1 MVKQQLQPNGNS
13 LSKGKPPIFVVL
25 SIKKYEEV
33 ERRNTYI
40 NVDLFSEGNL
50 VSPIPDRQPLTV
62 ILSDNF
68 QTSCPTDN

>member
-40 NVDLFSEGNL
+40 KVDLFWEG
-50 VSPIPDRQPLTV
+50 TGMV
-62 ILSDNF
+62 IFCRRELRF
-68 QTSCPTDN
+68 PTLADC